1 MAPPL
6 AKKEREQEEG
16 ELSRVRGVSRSAVEK
31 AEERS
36 GDQCSFSRLA
46 GFANTLSR
54 RTIDRATSLR
64 FTIISVHHGSRKSA
78 FVVSYTLLFLSPFL
92 PRFLCALPS
101 PTTVIFCPPLVVRHL
116 LFAACAFPATAALF
130 GVPAVPS
137 STLAGRRSGGETPGG
152 AQVQVHAYRRRQRRR
167 TRRGDEYVERENLRN
182 RGARERSEEESGGA
196 HTRARSA
203 AKSGE

>member
-1 MAPPL
+1 M
-6 AKKEREQEEG
+6 
-16 ELSRVRGVSRSAVEK
+16 SHSAVEK
-31 AEERS
+31 KEERR

-54 RTIDRATSLR
+54 RAIDRATSPR
-64 FTIISVHHGSRKSA
+64 FTIISVHHGSCKSA
-78 FVVSYTLLFLSPFL
+78 LVVSYTLLFLSLSPFL
-92 PRFLCALPS
+92 PHFLCALPS
-101 PTTVIFCPPLVVRHL
+101 PTTVIFRPPLVVRHL

-137 STLAGRRSGGETPGG
+137 SSTLAGGRSGGETPGG

-167 TRRGDEYVERENLRN
+167 TRRGDEHVERENLWN

-196 HTRARSA
+196 HTRARCA
-203 AKSGE
+203 AESGE